1 MGRSSVLPFVRAV
14 LVALVLALA
23 APAAAQADAT
33 VSVTGSA
40 PHMTLT
46 FTVAD
51 ALGHVVRASVLNGDL
66 VVDDYTAT
74 VTGACAPLVS
84 NRADCGPAADFG
96 RIAFIFGD
104 GDDQLGMDPSLP
116 IAVTADG
123 GRGDDQLHGGHADDE
138 LTGGPGDDALYG
150 GSGVD
155 VLDGGE
161 GDDYLDATDWSPTAD
176 AEIACGPGTD
186 ALIEDDGIDDLPD
199 DCETLDAPQLDG
211 TLAIT
216 GEPRV
221 GNLLGMSPPENIG
234 GDGVV
239 AVHWL
244 RCRLSVYDCDEI
256 AGADAM
262 TYTPTEADRGYWL
275 VAWYSVENGLGQDAM
290 WSEPTNVVTA
300 ASVALPPT
308 QDPPPPH
315 HTPRVPRP
323 PVSHGPSSRPARLV
337 LGPFRAGRKP
347 SFAIRNGRPVLDT
360 GRSIRCP
367 RAFGLYPCQLS
378 ATARL
383 SGRSARVRRRPAIAG
398 AIQAQVAS
406 GTWSKVMVPLNRR
419 AYRLLRAHRRL
430 TLSVT
435 TMLTRSLGYTP
446 ARATFA
452 ITVKAPARRKG

>member
-40 PHMTLT
+40 PHKTLT

-138 LTGGPGDDALYG
+138 LTGGPCDDALYG

-244 RCRLSVYDCDEI
+244 R
-256 AGADAM
+256 
-262 TYTPTEADRGYWL
+262 
-275 VAWYSVENGLGQDAM
+275 
-290 WSEPTNVVTA
+290 A
-300 ASVALPPT
+300 ASPCTTAT
-308 QDPPPPH
+308 
-315 HTPRVPRP
+315 R
-323 PVSHGPSSRPARLV
+323 SPAR
-337 LGPFRAGRKP
+337 
-347 SFAIRNGRPVLDT
+347 
-360 GRSIRCP
+360 
-367 RAFGLYPCQLS
+367 
-378 ATARL
+378 
-383 SGRSARVRRRPAIAG
+383 
-398 AIQAQVAS
+398 
-406 GTWSKVMVPLNRR
+406 
-419 AYRLLRAHRRL
+419 
-430 TLSVT
+430 
-435 TMLTRSLGYTP
+435 TP
-446 ARATFA
+446 
-452 ITVKAPARRKG
+452 